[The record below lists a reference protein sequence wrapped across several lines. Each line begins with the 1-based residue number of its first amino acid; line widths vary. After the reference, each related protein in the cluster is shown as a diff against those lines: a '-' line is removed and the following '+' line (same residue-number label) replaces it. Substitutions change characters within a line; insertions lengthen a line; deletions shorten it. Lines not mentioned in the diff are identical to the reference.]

1 MAVVASYVAERLLKM
16 KKVSKIT
23 IRKSCTTLMF
33 GGTSLLLTG
42 QAIWGDNRLVSILV
56 FTSCLCLAGLGIPG
70 YFSNSVDLSPSYSGT
85 IVLAKLISLIVKD
98 SRSFEQWGKVFWIL
112 ASFQLFACIIYLTC
126 ASSNEQSWNPKR
138 GGTDVEILKSDDK
151 KEIDEMDNKEIQP
164 IL

>member
-98 SRSFEQWGKVFWIL
+98 SRSFEQWGKVF
-112 ASFQLFACIIYLTC
+112 
-126 ASSNEQSWNPKR
+126 
-138 GGTDVEILKSDDK
+138 
-151 KEIDEMDNKEIQP
+151 
-164 IL
+164 